1 MITDPIFYLAAIP
14 AVLIVGIS
22 KGGFGGSIAILGVPL
37 MALVISPIQAAG
49 IMLPILILMDFIAVA
64 SYWGVFDR
72 KVLLMTLPG
81 ALAGLALG
89 YLMATTVDEAL
100 VLLIIGIVAVAFTL
114 DHWRKVYLSNRPP
127 EKAGHNFAKGS
138 VWGLVA
144 GFTSFVAHAG
154 GPPYQMYTIPLK
166 LEKRIFA
173 GTGVIFFFTMNV
185 VKLVP
190 YFLLGQFS
198 HENLGTSAVLLPVAV
213 LATLL
218 GVWLVKIVPQELFYK
233 ILYVVVLLVG
243 LKLIFDGVT
252 GLLA

>member
-1 MITDPIFYLAAIP
+1 MITDPIFYFAAIP
-14 AVLIVGIS
+14 AVILVGIS

-72 KVLLMTLPG
+72 KVLWMTLPG
-81 ALAGLALG
+81 ALAGLGAG
-89 YLMATTVDEAL
+89 YLMATTVDESL
-100 VLLIIGIVAVAFTL
+100 VLLIIGVVAVASTL
-114 DHWRKVYLSNRPP
+114 DHWRKLYLSGKQPDR
-127 EKAGHNFAKGS
+127 AGHSLTKGS
-138 VWGLVA
+138 VWGFVS

-154 GPPYQMYTIPLK
+154 GPPYQMYTIPLG
-166 LEKRIFA
+166 LDKRIFA

-198 HENLGTSAVLLPVAV
+198 PANLLTSAALLPVAV

-218 GVWLVKIVPQELFYK
+218 GVWLVKIVPQALFYR
-233 ILYVVVLLVG
+233 ILYVVVLIVG
-243 LKLIFDGVT
+243 VKLIYDGIA
-252 GLLA
+252 GLV

>member
-1 MITDPIFYLAAIP
+1 MITDPVFYLAAIP
-14 AVLIVGIS
+14 AVIMVGIS

-49 IMLPILILMDFIAVA
+49 IMLPILILMDLIAVA
-64 SYWGVFDR
+64 SYWGVYDR

-89 YLMATTVDEAL
+89 YLMATSVDEAL
-100 VLLIIGIVAVAFTL
+100 VLLIIGVVAVAFSL
-114 DHWRKVYLSNRPP
+114 DHWRKRYLTRTPP
-127 EKAGHNFAKGS
+127 AEARHSFAKGS

-144 GFTSFVAHAG
+144 GFTSFISHAG
-154 GPPYQMYTIPLK
+154 GPPYQMYTIPLQ

-173 GTGVIFFFTMNV
+173 GTGVIFFFTLNT

-198 HENLGTSAVLLPVAV
+198 AANLSTSAALLPVAV

-218 GVWLVKIVPQELFYK
+218 GVWLVKIVPQELFYR
-233 ILYVVVLLVG
+233 ILYVVVFLVG
-243 LKLIFDGVT
+243 LKLMADGIT
-252 GLLA
+252 GLT

>member
-1 MITDPIFYLAAIP
+1 MITDPVFYFAAIP
-14 AVLIVGIS
+14 AVIMVGIS

-64 SYWGVFDR
+64 SYWGVYDR

-81 ALAGLALG
+81 ALAGLAIG
-89 YLMATTVDEAL
+89 YLMATSVDEAL
-100 VLLIIGIVAVAFTL
+100 VLLIIGVVAVAFSL
-114 DHWRKVYLSNRPP
+114 DHWRKRYLVRTPP
-127 EKAGHNFAKGS
+127 KEARHNFAKGS
-138 VWGLVA
+138 IWGLVA
-144 GFTSFVAHAG
+144 GFTSFISHAG
-154 GPPYQMYTIPLK
+154 GPPYQMYTIPLQ

-173 GTGVIFFFTMNV
+173 GTGVIFFFTLNT

-198 HENLGTSAVLLPVAV
+198 TANLTTSAALLPVAV

-218 GVWLVKIVPQELFYK
+218 GVWLVKIVPQELFYR
-233 ILYVVVLLVG
+233 ILYVVVFLVG
-243 LKLIFDGVT
+243 LKLMGDGIV
-252 GLLA
+252 GLT